1 MTRGILAYGT
11 YVPHSR
17 LARDAI
23 TAGTG
28 VPAGKGTRSV
38 ASYDEDTTSMAVEAG
53 RRAIE
58 NFDRSR
64 VETLV
69 FTTPRPAYME
79 KTNATAVHA
88 ALGLEPDVAA
98 YDAAG
103 SLRSATGSI
112 IQSLRGGPTT
122 LIATADMR
130 YGLPGAPDEREGGD
144 AAAALIIGEGDDIV
158 AACLA
163 TASVTDEFVHRWRLP
178 AHDVPSVWEERFG
191 EHVFRPLVERATQ
204 DVLKNAGL
212 APDEIDRVI
221 VTGTHARAIR
231 RAVTGMGLAPER
243 VAEDFESAIGNT
255 GAAHPGLVLAAELD
269 TAPAGTT
276 ILLVVLSDGVDAMVL
291 RTTRALEASRPV
303 RSTRSQTDTVG
314 KPVEYNTYLT
324 WRGLLHREPPRRP
337 EPVAP
342 AAPPSHRHNAWKFG
356 LVASRCAVCTRVH
369 LPPREVCQGCGT
381 VRVMEPQSMSGV
393 RGRVAT
399 FTVDRLAYSLSPP
412 VISAV
417 VDFEGG
423 GRLDCELTDVA
434 PSDVR
439 VGMDVEMTFRRLF
452 TAGSLHNYFWK
463 ARPAGREDD

>member
-11 YVPHSR
+11 YVPHHR

-38 ASYDEDTTSMAVEAG
+38 AAYDEDTTSMAVEAG

-58 NFDRSR
+58 NLDRSR
-64 VETLV
+64 VEALV
-69 FTTPRPAYME
+69 LSTPRPAYME
-79 KTNATAVHA
+79 KTNASAMHA
-88 ALGLEPDVAA
+88 ALGLAPDVAA
-98 YDAAG
+98 FDAAG

-130 YGLPGAPDEREGGD
+130 YGLPGGPDEREGGD
-144 AAAALIIGEGDDIV
+144 AAAALVIGDGDDVV
-158 AACLA
+158 AVCMA

-178 AHDVPSVWEERFG
+178 GHDAPSVWEERFG
-191 EHVFRPLVERATQ
+191 EHAFRPLVERATQ
-204 DVLKNAGL
+204 DVLKSTGL
-212 APDEIDRVI
+212 APGEIDRVI
-221 VTGTHARAIR
+221 VTGTHARAVR
-231 RAVTGMGLAPER
+231 RAVTAMGLAPER
-243 VAEDFESAIGNT
+243 IAEDFESVVGNT
-255 GAAHPGLVLAAELD
+255 GAAHPGLLLAAELD
-269 TAPAGTT
+269 AAPAGTT

-291 RTTRALEASRPV
+291 RTTTALEANRPI
-303 RSTRSQTDTVG
+303 RSTRVQAEAVG

-342 AAPPSHRHNAWKFG
+342 AAPPSHRRKAWKFG
-356 LVASRCAVCTRVH
+356 LVASRCSACQRVH
-369 LPPREVCQGCGT
+369 LPPREVCQGCGA
-381 VRVMEPQSMSGV
+381 VRVMEPESMSGA

-417 VDFEGG
+417 VDFDGG
-423 GRLDCELTDVA
+423 GRLDCELTDVT

-439 VGMDVEMTFRRLF
+439 VGMAVDMTFRRLF

-463 ARPAGREDD
+463 ARPAGLEDD